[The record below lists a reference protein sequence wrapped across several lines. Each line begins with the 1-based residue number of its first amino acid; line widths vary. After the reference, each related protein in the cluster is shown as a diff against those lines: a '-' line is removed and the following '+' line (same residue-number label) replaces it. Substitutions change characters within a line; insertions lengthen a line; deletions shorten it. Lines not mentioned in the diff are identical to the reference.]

1 MYEDSFMTAR
11 EFLGMVREDAQRIE
25 VLERRIAYRQELGED
40 AVDLEAELETE
51 NRKKLTRA
59 NAVMDAI
66 SRLRKA
72 DQQTVMMKRY
82 VDLMSWEGI
91 AADMDIGIR
100 EVQKLHGRALPALD
114 EMLGDNADEVHS
126 A

>member
-11 EFLGMVREDAQRIE
+11 EFLGMVREDAQRVE
-25 VLERRIAYRQELGED
+25 VVERRIAYRQELGED

-51 NRKKLTRA
+51 NREKLTRA

-82 VDLMSWEGI
+82 VDLKSWEEI

-114 EMLGDNADEVHS
+114 EMLGENADEVHS

>member
-11 EFLGMVREDAQRIE
+11 EFLGMVREAAQRIE

-82 VDLMSWEGI
+82 VDLKSWEEI

-100 EVQKLHGRALPALD
+100 EVQKLHGRALPFLD
-114 EMLGDNADEVHS
+114 ELLGGGSDEVHS

>member
-82 VDLMSWEGI
+82 VDLKSWEEI

>member
-1 MYEDSFMTAR
+1 MYEDTFMTAR
-11 EFLGMVREDAQRIE
+11 EFLATVREAAQRIE

-51 NRKKLTRA
+51 NREKLTRA

-82 VDLMSWEGI
+82 VDLKSWEEI

-100 EVQKLHGRALPALD
+100 EVQKLHGRALPFLD
-114 EMLGDNADEVHS
+114 ELLGGGSDEVHS

>member
-25 VLERRIAYRQELGED
+25 VLEKRIEFRNELGE
-40 AVDLEAELETE
+40 ATADLEAELGTMEQE
-51 NRKKLTRA
+51 KLHHA
-59 NAVMDAI
+59 NAVMTAI

-82 VDLMSWEGI
+82 VDLKSWEEI

>member
-1 MYEDSFMTAR
+1 
-11 EFLGMVREDAQRIE
+11 MVREDAQRVE
-25 VLERRIAYRQELGED
+25 VVERRIAYRQELGED

-51 NRKKLTRA
+51 NREKLTRA

-82 VDLMSWEGI
+82 VDLKSWEEI

-114 EMLGDNADEVHS
+114 EMLGENADEVHS